1 MHNITCISKS
11 EVVIFLSFRKNKETK
26 GIPVG
31 ISIGPSFYCQNYALK
46 YIFDVVELHKNTRN
60 PC

>member
-1 MHNITCISKS
+1 MHNITCVPKS

-31 ISIGPSFYCQNYALK
+31 ISIGPSFHCQNYALK
-46 YIFDVVELHKNTRN
+46 YIFDVVELHKNI
-60 PC
+60 